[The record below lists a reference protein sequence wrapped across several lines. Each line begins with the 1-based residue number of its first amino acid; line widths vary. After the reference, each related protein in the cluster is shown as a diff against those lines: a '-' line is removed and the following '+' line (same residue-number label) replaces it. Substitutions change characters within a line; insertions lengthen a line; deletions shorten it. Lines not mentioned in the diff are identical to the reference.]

1 MSKCGKGCL
10 PECEYFTTGGCISPF
25 NCMYKE
31 ESKHINSA
39 TSGTVIYTGGMNM
52 TNEEMIENLKCV
64 IADIFEQCEQ
74 LKAENAALRERLDIT
89 KMALEYA
96 CLETLQSNEQYLEE
110 LKEKVNKYIKQSED
124 VVYGQKNG
132 ATFRF
137 AEVRLAEL
145 KGETK

>member
-1 MSKCGKGCL
+1 MTEQEIGRCL
-10 PECEYFTTGGCISPF
+10 ER
-25 NCMYKE
+25 
-31 ESKHINSA
+31 SA
-39 TSGTVIYTGGMNM
+39 TCKVTDVMNFDYAGTLAYLQR
-52 TNEEMIENLKCV
+52 LKS
-64 IADIFEQCEQ
+64 
-74 LKAENAALRERLDIT
+74 ENAALRERLDIT

-137 AEVRLAEL
+137 AEVRLAVL
-145 KGETK
+145 KGGKDG